1 MVSNID
7 TAKRAF
13 VTLLK
18 SIAVIYGLVAG
29 LTRESTD
36 IQVRAAYKKVSRKA
50 HPDKGGAEEHSKAL
64 NAARDVW
71 EEALRAGAGRSKN
84 GKRPDAPKGP
94 QDAAASGMAKRDA
107 VAYRFEGL
115 GALLTYQKFSDAASS
130 SPW

>member
-64 NAARDVW
+64 DAARDVPLFLILSVQSSDGW
-71 EEALRAGAGRSKN
+71 VASVWKHMIALAGSRCRQFGC
-84 GKRPDAPKGP
+84 
-94 QDAAASGMAKRDA
+94 
-107 VAYRFEGL
+107 
-115 GALLTYQKFSDAASS
+115 T
-130 SPW
+130 